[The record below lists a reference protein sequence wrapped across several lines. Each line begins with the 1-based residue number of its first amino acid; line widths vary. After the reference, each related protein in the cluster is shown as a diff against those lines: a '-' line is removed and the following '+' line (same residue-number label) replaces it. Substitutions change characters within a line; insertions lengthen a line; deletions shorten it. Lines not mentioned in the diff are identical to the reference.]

1 MPTSRR
7 RVGFLPRREVQE
19 ILDELSKE
27 ENLSQSKVVGILV
40 EEALHYRGIFDKKNG
55 KRLNLNPSNKI
66 SANSLMKGNSAEA
79 LEIID
84 ELRKDNPNTKIEV
97 KPRIKTNVQTE
108 DMIKKYADFLKF
120 QELMENN

>member
-97 KPRIKTNVQTE
+97 KSRIKTNVQTE

>member
-84 ELRKDNPNTKIEV
+84 ELRKDNPNTMIEV